1 MVSTVPRNHESHGS
15 TEASPRGALGS
26 RRWICGVTQRPRTI
40 AAARSSAYREL
51 PQAERTAPTPKS
63 AAPVAHRPDP
73 RKFTSPHVAPTAKA
87 RAPPARAAADEQ
99 PPVAI
104 RKVDNENYGA
114 PTRSAGCTPKL
125 NRLSHQ
131 IAKRTVHR
139 LMRAEGLSGMSRA
152 KGPRT
157 TIRRMRELDTLA
169 PRRGLEAGEEAVHRP
184 GPGCSGDGLRGPAP
198 NAGQDTAGVIANWDK
213 GGQYLAIRYTPSG
226 RSRPALSAPWGPP
239 AQLRRCLDRASAAS
253 RSPPSSTPTG
263 SSTSDCTGRSG
274 LVPPLSTRT
283 TTTDTCPSRTTVGWL
298 VQSQ

>member
-1 MVSTVPRNHESHGS
+1 
-15 TEASPRGALGS
+15 
-26 RRWICGVTQRPRTI
+26 
-40 AAARSSAYREL
+40 
-51 PQAERTAPTPKS
+51 
-63 AAPVAHRPDP
+63 
-73 RKFTSPHVAPTAKA
+73 VAPTAKA
-87 RAPPARAAADEQ
+87 RPPPAPAADEQ

-114 PTRSAGCTPKL
+114 PTRSAGCTPEL

-184 GPGCSGDGLRGPAP
+184 GPGCSRDGSVDPHPTPARTQPASLRTWTREASTSPSG
-198 NAGQDTAGVIANWDK
+198 
-213 GGQYLAIRYTPSG
+213 TPSG

-239 AQLRRCLDRASAAS
+239 ASITTMPWQRIGCLEIAAAEYAGWLNHF
-253 RSPPSSTPTG
+253 RLH
-263 SSTSDCTGRSG
+263 GRIG

-283 TTTDTCPSRTTVGWL
+283 TTTDTCPHRLPSAGWFRADQPLKIEVDDRCVVGRFVRPTQAVASTPRRSR
-298 VQSQ
+298 SS